1 VGFGLRWC
9 HTEGEGGDDRQP
21 APDHGG
27 RTGGGIG
34 TRELSVGR
42 RPLTHGPR
50 ATVQDG
56 GA

>member
-21 APDHGG
+21 APDHSG